1 MVMYC
6 CNISQHVS
14 VCAGDAAG
22 SRQDA
27 NRLYDPDLYHLS
39 SQQSTQL
46 SSRLMDLVYSNPWHP
61 LARKHLTT
69 ASVHTARQRVV
80 RHCSSVRSCT
90 CGIPVKP
97 QRLAAASVCCV
108 ALICIG
114 HFCAYSLRFN
124 SRDAA

>member
-1 MVMYC
+1 MAALL
-6 CNISQHVS
+6 NISQHMS
-14 VCAGDAAG
+14 VHAGDAAG

-69 ASVHTARQRVV
+69 ASAHSQATSGAV
-80 RHCSSVRSCT
+80 
-90 CGIPVKP
+90 
-97 QRLAAASVCCV
+97 L
-108 ALICIG
+108 LICDHAHEG
-114 HFCAYSLRFN
+114 F
-124 SRDAA
+124 